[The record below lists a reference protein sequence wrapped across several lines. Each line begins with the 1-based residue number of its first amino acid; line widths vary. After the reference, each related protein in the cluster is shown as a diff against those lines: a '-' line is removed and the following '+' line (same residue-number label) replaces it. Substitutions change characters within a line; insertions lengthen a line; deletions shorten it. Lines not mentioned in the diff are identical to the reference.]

1 MKLKLGHDSIFS
13 NECSLLF
20 FLNTYI
26 HFDNF
31 KAASFTLAILL
42 SYPKTDCF
50 SRDEAILSNLPVAY
64 LINKTKKSAFFR
76 FLYTEQ
82 VELTD
87 ENVMA
92 LLYSAKKYSVTSLEE
107 KCCAF
112 LQTGVSPD
120 NACTILEQAH
130 LFEEPKLKERCFD
143 VIYSH
148 SEELFKTVDFGNLC
162 FQCLKTILESF
173 RLQIGE
179 ELIYSACLKWSEE
192 ECRRQSLEIND
203 TNQRQA
209 LGDILFLIRFPI
221 MSPLFFT
228 ETVSTSNILTAD
240 EKVAIYQ
247 QYTVKSGAFT
257 EACRFTNKSRI
268 NTNICSIRRFTDVA
282 GSKFD
287 FWVNDNTV
295 DAISFSCS
303 RDITLIGIIMF
314 RPFEAGVVQG
324 SVGVYDEHNDL
335 IGRRP
340 SIEIDYE
347 LNSQTKDVKLKPAL
361 KLQKDKWYTIV
372 QQMIGCNT
380 YLGQNGNK
388 QVPESTISVSFRKSP
403 MDRNDTNVTS
413 GQIPGFL
420 YM

>member
-1 MKLKLGHDSIFS
+1 MS
-13 NECSLLF
+13 
-20 FLNTYI
+20 
-26 HFDNF
+26 
-31 KAASFTLAILL
+31 
-42 SYPKTDCF
+42 
-50 SRDEAILSNLPVAY
+50 
-64 LINKTKKSAFFR
+64 
-76 FLYTEQ
+76 
-82 VELTD
+82 
-87 ENVMA
+87 
-92 LLYSAKKYSVTSLEE
+92 LLYSAKKYSVPSLEE

-112 LQTGVSPD
+112 LQTGLSPD
-120 NACTILEQAH
+120 NVCTILEQAH
-130 LFEEPKLKERCFD
+130 LFDEPKLKESCFD
-143 VIYSH
+143 MIYSQ
-148 SEELFKTVDFGNLC
+148 SEEIFKSVDFVNLC
-162 FQCLKTILESF
+162 FQCLKTILESP

-179 ELIYSACLKWSEE
+179 ELIYSACVKWSEE
-192 ECRRQSLEIND
+192 ECRRQNLEVED
-203 TNQRQA
+203 TNQRQV

-228 ETVSTSNILTAD
+228 ETVSTSSILTAD

-257 EACRFTNKSRI
+257 EACKFTNNSRI
-268 NTNICSIRRFTDVA
+268 NTNICSIRRFQDVV

-335 IGRRP
+335 IGRRS
-340 SIEIDYE
+340 SIEVDYE
-347 LNSQTKDVKLKPAL
+347 LNSQTKDVKLKPPL
-361 KLQKDKWYTIV
+361 KLRKDKWYTIA
-372 QQMIGCNT
+372 QQMIGSNT
-380 YLGQNGNK
+380 YLGQTGNK
-388 QVPESTISVSFRKSP
+388 QVSEPTVVVTFRKSP